1 MKVRTLL
8 AVSLALAF
16 ATGAYAQD
24 NTSASSGTPADTASA
39 APTDKP
45 ASTMRH
51 HAMKHHAHHRAHI
64 AGDPAVIDRS
74 ADHLVVTPTE
84 TRITVPVSH

>member
-51 HAMKHHAHHRAHI
+51 HAMKHHAGRLVGGSRRRGVGGRA
-64 AGDPAVIDRS
+64 
-74 ADHLVVTPTE
+74 
-84 TRITVPVSH
+84 